1 MNSAL
6 ILSTHGRAVKF
17 PLIAFVKHLCA
28 FFRKRN
34 TLCLIALMFP
44 ACQAVAGTLTFPN
57 AGSMPVLSFPA
68 SVSIGRDTAI
78 GTNLASVSGNAGI
91 ATSGVD
97 CTIQKDVTVYGTLVP
112 GYTNVY
118 ESGVPGLGVRFYITS
133 NFSGGLAE
141 APLSQSFSRPDGR
154 AVHYTKAELV
164 VTGPVTSGVTSNL
177 PSMKVN
183 FSGSCFPTVTAT
195 QTLTGSTTVSGNTC
209 RLLTPALYFP
219 LPNAL
224 TTDLSNEGDSTGDT
238 LVPMGLDCQPGI
250 KVYITMTD
258 AIDPGN
264 RSTDLALAP
273 ASTAAGVGIQI
284 LNGADPIA
292 FGPDSQAAGTL
303 NQWSAGTSAGGL
315 MQIPLSARY
324 VRTAGALVPGSV
336 HAKATFTMSYQ

>member
-1 MNSAL
+1 MKSLRIAL
-6 ILSTHGRAVKF
+6 AGRLRASF
-17 PLIAFVKHLCA
+17 L
-28 FFRKRN
+28 KRN
-34 TLCLIALMFP
+34 RNTFGLLALLLP
-44 ACQAVAGTLTFPN
+44 AGQAIAGTLTFPT
-57 AGSMPVLSFPA
+57 AGSMPLLSFPA
-68 SVSIGRDTAI
+68 SVSIGRDLAV

-97 CTIQKDVTVYGTLVP
+97 CTIQKDVTVDGTLVP

-118 ESGVPGLGVRFYITS
+118 ESGVPGLGVRFFITS
-133 NFSGGLAE
+133 NFSGGWAE

-164 VTGPVTSGVTSNL
+164 VTGPVSSGVTSNL
-177 PSMKVN
+177 PSMKIN

-195 QTLTGSTTVSGNTC
+195 QSLTGSTTVSANTC
-209 RLLTPALYFP
+209 RLLTHALFFP

-224 TTDLSNEGDSTGDT
+224 TSELASEGDSTGDT

-250 KVYITMTD
+250 KVFITMSD
-258 AIDPGN
+258 AVDPGN
-264 RSTDLALAP
+264 RSTDLTLAP
-273 ASTAAGVGIQI
+273 GSTAAGVSIEI

-315 MQIPLSARY
+315 MQVPLSARY

-336 HAKATFTMSYQ
+336 YAKATFTLSYQ